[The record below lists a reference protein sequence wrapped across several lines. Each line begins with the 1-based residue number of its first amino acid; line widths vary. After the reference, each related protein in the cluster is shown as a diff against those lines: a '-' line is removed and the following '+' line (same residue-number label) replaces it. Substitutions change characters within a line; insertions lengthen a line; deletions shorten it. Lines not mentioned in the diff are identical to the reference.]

1 MMTRSILYKFMLI
14 VLIAI
19 CAVTVLNPFEALSLD
34 SIPPGDDSRAHIYR
48 VSGFLEEYIINKGMS
63 LKQYNGMILLSYAPL
78 FYVVLYPLSLAYG
91 PVAAYKFGRIFICML
106 YLLSV
111 YLLVRELGIS
121 RKIAILITPIAL
133 YFPTMW
139 FIYYKG
145 AYPYLFSWS
154 LTLISVSL
162 LLMYRR
168 ILRYKVLVLS
178 AVVGGLSI
186 LAHSYGL
193 INIAVF
199 LVIWMLHNLYT
210 KGFRDTA
217 KNFFVYFLITSS
229 VSLPYLISVLITF
242 RDASPLNEASP
253 CIWIP
258 GLAVDPINLLIIAI
272 SIYTVVYFLRVENR
286 SIGRDII
293 AHCLLTYTLISLI
306 STILIYIKIPS
317 PLLMKTIALILPWRF
332 LYINNATFI
341 TLSLAF
347 NRHIILLSEK
357 RSSSFL
363 FIAILVTIALIT
375 STIIT
380 STLAL
385 YEKPIDKALP
395 SFVDIVKNSRVLVIG
410 TPLILSNSPVAFSTS
425 YNYTTSTGSYNQ
437 GDPTFFDL
445 TVYYEWIN
453 TLVKNP
459 IVLENIME
467 LTRSRYLITDL
478 DIGIKFTP
486 TDASINTSE
495 WYFNSTMMWSK
506 SLYKILCLFR
516 KPLTLSKFSSF
527 MVKLKDVENATVRMW
542 IVQEN
547 GLEEE
552 MILIHNAIN
561 RNNSNSY
568 ISVFQLPYRRSAED
582 VVVRGINMYIS
593 VDSNTSIDPRTGIEI
608 RMGTL
613 NMIKINSYSYR
624 GYIFTLYEYYRDPPL
639 SIASKVVLFDTE
651 NRLPKILTLL
661 ASEGYN
667 SIFIV
672 DNQKIPENI
681 VAGVVTDSIEKAK
694 QYITEGYRTVLLK
707 YGDKFDVKNQT
718 EKFVYIETPLI
729 NSHILPH
736 DPGNPASYVNWDRII
751 SAEGIQRYVM
761 EATKLWHFLKNFMN
775 ISVEVSRASIRYSP
789 PEVDVEIRNNQV
801 HLIKI
806 AYTSIWNADAELLRS
821 STGFII
827 VLPSNNTLI
836 KIQWN
841 PPLIDT
847 AVQYSIATLTTSLL
861 YVAASKIK
869 EFIKRVPKQKI

>member
-1 MMTRSILYKFMLI
+1 MLI

>member
-1 MMTRSILYKFMLI
+1 MTRSILYKFTLI

-19 CAVTVLNPFEALSLD
+19 CTVTVLNPFEALSLD

-78 FYVVLYPLSLAYG
+78 FYVVLYPLSLAYD
-91 PVAAYKFGRIFICML
+91 PVVAYKFGRIFICML

-168 ILRYKVLVLS
+168 ILRYEVLVLS

-199 LVIWMLHNLYT
+199 LVVWMFHDLYT
-210 KGFRDTA
+210 KGFRDA
-217 KNFFVYFLITSS
+217 VKNFFIYFLITSS
-229 VSLPYLISVLITF
+229 ISLPYLISVLITF
-242 RDASPLNEASP
+242 RDVSPLNEVSP

-258 GLAVDPINLLIIAI
+258 GLGVDLINLLIIAI
-272 SIYTVVYFLRVENR
+272 SIYTVAYFLRLENM
-286 SIGRDII
+286 SIGRDVI
-293 AHCLLTYTLISLI
+293 AYCLLIYTLISLI
-306 STILIYIKIPS
+306 SITLIYIKIPS

-347 NRHIILLSEK
+347 NRRIILISEK
-357 RSSSFL
+357 RFSSFL
-363 FIAILVTIALIT
+363 FIAILVAVALIT

-380 STLAL
+380 STLAP

-395 SFVDIVKNSRVLVIG
+395 SFIDTVKNSRVLVIG
-410 TPLILSNSPVAFSTS
+410 TPLILSNSPVAFSNS

-478 DIGIKFTP
+478 DIGVKFTS
-486 TDASINTSE
+486 TDVSINTSE
-495 WYFNSTMMWSK
+495 CYFNSTMIWNK

-542 IVQEN
+542 VVQEN
-547 GLEEE
+547 GLEE
-552 MILIHNAIN
+552 MILIHNTIN
-561 RNNSNSY
+561 RNNNSSY

-582 VVVRGINMYIS
+582 VVVKGINMYIS

-608 RMGTL
+608 HMGTL
-613 NMIKINSYSYR
+613 NMIKISSYSYR

-639 SIASKVVLFDTE
+639 SIASKVILFDAD
-651 NRLPKILTLL
+651 NRLPTILTLL

-681 VAGVVTDSIEKAK
+681 VAGVVTDSIEKAN
-694 QYITEGYRTVLLK
+694 QYITKGYRTVLLK

-736 DPGNPASYVNWDRII
+736 DPGNPATYVNWDRTI
-751 SAEGIQRYVM
+751 STEDIQRYVM

-775 ISVEVSRASIRYSP
+775 ISVEVSRAAIRYSP
-789 PEVDVEIRNNQV
+789 PEIDVEIRNNQA

-806 AYTSIWNADAELLRS
+806 AYTSTWSANAELLRS

-841 PPLIDT
+841 PPLIDI
-847 AVQYSIATLTTSLL
+847 AVQYSITTLTASLL

-869 EFIKRVPKQKI
+869 ELIKRVPKQKI

>member
-1 MMTRSILYKFMLI
+1 
-14 VLIAI
+14 
-19 CAVTVLNPFEALSLD
+19 
-34 SIPPGDDSRAHIYR
+34 
-48 VSGFLEEYIINKGMS
+48 
-63 LKQYNGMILLSYAPL
+63 
-78 FYVVLYPLSLAYG
+78 
-91 PVAAYKFGRIFICML
+91 
-106 YLLSV
+106 
-111 YLLVRELGIS
+111 
-121 RKIAILITPIAL
+121 
-133 YFPTMW
+133 
-139 FIYYKG
+139 
-145 AYPYLFSWS
+145 
-154 LTLISVSL
+154 
-162 LLMYRR
+162 
-168 ILRYKVLVLS
+168 
-178 AVVGGLSI
+178 
-186 LAHSYGL
+186 
-193 INIAVF
+193 
-199 LVIWMLHNLYT
+199 
-210 KGFRDTA
+210 
-217 KNFFVYFLITSS
+217 
-229 VSLPYLISVLITF
+229 
-242 RDASPLNEASP
+242 
-253 CIWIP
+253 
-258 GLAVDPINLLIIAI
+258 
-272 SIYTVVYFLRVENR
+272 
-286 SIGRDII
+286 
-293 AHCLLTYTLISLI
+293 
-306 STILIYIKIPS
+306 
-317 PLLMKTIALILPWRF
+317 
-332 LYINNATFI
+332 
-341 TLSLAF
+341 
-347 NRHIILLSEK
+347 
-357 RSSSFL
+357 
-363 FIAILVTIALIT
+363 
-375 STIIT
+375 
-380 STLAL
+380 
-385 YEKPIDKALP
+385 
-395 SFVDIVKNSRVLVIG
+395 VKNSRVLVIG

>member
-1 MMTRSILYKFMLI
+1 MTRSILYKFMLI